1 MNKYGINNFE
11 SHTRLKYSE
20 NDYIFINDKVNISKT
35 KIRHLKKYHNSI
47 KQFWKKMVEY
57 GRKNGVD
64 EFIEKYITE
73 HKWKMSIELSVKHI
87 HNPKTLTFR
96 IRH

>member
-1 MNKYGINNFE
+1 
-11 SHTRLKYSE
+11 
-20 NDYIFINDKVNISKT
+20 
-35 KIRHLKKYHNSI
+35 
-47 KQFWKKMVEY
+47 MVEY

-73 HKWKMSIELSVKHI
+73 HKRKISIELSVKNI